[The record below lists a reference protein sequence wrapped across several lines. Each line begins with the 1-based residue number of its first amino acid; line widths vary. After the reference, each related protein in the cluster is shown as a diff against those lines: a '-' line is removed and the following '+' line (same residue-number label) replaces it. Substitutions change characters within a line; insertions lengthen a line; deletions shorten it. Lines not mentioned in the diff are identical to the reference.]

1 MKIGILGTGVYGVA
15 IARVLAKNGN
25 EITMWTKFEDEKNY
39 LISNRCCKA
48 MPDII
53 LGNTINITCDLEET
67 VKNSDLIIIV
77 IPSDFVYGVL
87 EEIKDLIGN
96 KVVCIASKG
105 IDPNKN
111 MFLSDIA
118 KSFNINNIVFI
129 SGPTFAHEM
138 ANYLDCGLT
147 IACDNN
153 DIGNY
158 IYKIFKNDNIKLE
171 LSNDIIGV
179 QLSNTLKNIFAIV
192 MGMLDEANYSASTK
206 SLIITSLINELNNA
220 IKFKNNDSNII
231 TSLAGIGDIWL
242 TCTNSQSRNYTFGCL
257 LISNKDGINDYLK
270 NNTVEGYDNLKNIL
284 KLKDNYGFNFP
295 LIECVYQIINGNNS
309 IDDLINLIIN
319 K

>member
-15 IARVLAKNGN
+15 IARVLSKNGN
-25 EITMWTKFEDEKNY
+25 DITMWTKFEDEKNY
-39 LISNRCCKA
+39 LVNNRCCKA

-53 LGNTINITCDLEET
+53 LDNKVNIICDLEST
-67 VKNSDLIIIV
+67 IKNSDLIIVV

-87 EEIKDLIGN
+87 EEIKDIIGN
-96 KVVCIASKG
+96 KIVCIASKG

-111 MFLSDIA
+111 MFISDIA
-118 KSFNINNIVFI
+118 KSFNINNIAFI

-147 IACDNN
+147 IASYDNN
-153 DIGNY
+153 INNV
-158 IYKIFKNDNIKLE
+158 IYKLFKNDNLKLE
-171 LSNDIIGV
+171 LSNDIIGI

-206 SLIITSLINELNNA
+206 SLIISSLINELNNA
-220 IKFKNNDSNII
+220 IKEKNSTSNII

-242 TCTNSQSRNYTFGCL
+242 TCTNSQSRNYTFGGL
-257 LISNKDGINDYLK
+257 LVSKKEDINEYLK

-284 KLKDNYGFNFP
+284 KLKYNYGFNFP
-295 LIECVYQIINGNNS
+295 LIECVYQIINNNKTVE
-309 IDDLINLIIN
+309 DLIKLIIN
-319 K
+319 E